1 MGIAIPRDEEDTARG
16 TAATRE
22 ESAAKIRAMGMYIS
36 DGTLAPGTLG
46 NLISVREM
54 LGNIWVALQVLITV
68 EEIVARLR
76 AVP

>member
-36 DGTLAPGTLG
+36 DGTLARGTLG
-46 NLISVREM
+46 NLTSVREM
-54 LGNIWVALQVLITV
+54 DRNVGEYLGCASGPYN
-68 EEIVARLR
+68 RGGDCC
-76 AVP
+76 